1 MIYIEPEHK
10 LSITFTN
17 TTESND
23 ITTFVNII
31 KKCAKE
37 SSKAGFKGMFN
48 KEEKSIIFALNEN
61 LNSET
66 KVENNYTSIS
76 SNLIKIED

>member
-10 LSITFTN
+10 LSVTFTN

-37 SSKAGFKGMFN
+37 SSKAGFRGMFN
-48 KEEKSIIFALNEN
+48 KEEKDIILALNEN
-61 LNSET
+61 LGGENKSET
-66 KVENNYTSIS
+66 NYNNIS
-76 SNLIKIED
+76 SNLIKIEE